1 MIPEV
6 NNVQATTTPQE
17 TKKQDNAEI
26 TNERISVF
34 LDDEILSTDEQKNLL
49 SQMVS
54 SDSSITKAKE
64 FGFNSEEYVQKLS
77 ETFDDIKINK
87 KDNEIYNIK
96 MNYVKNRLTGVLN
109 SIKSYASKYM
119 QMGGQ
124 SEDIT
129 DANGLVTQTNQMDRA
144 GNVYESIKYE
154 YDDKGNIRK
163 HTTEDAEGNLKSIR
177 EYNENGTITNKI
189 NHNEQYTEKF
199 DYDENGSEIRRTVTF
214 NDGTEHVF
222 EGNENKNNLQVLMLL
237 AKKVFN

>member
-6 NNVQATTTPQE
+6 NNVQATATPQE

-87 KDNEIYNIK
+87 KI
-96 MNYVKNRLTGVLN
+96 M
-109 SIKSYASKYM
+109 KY
-119 QMGGQ
+119 
-124 SEDIT
+124 II
-129 DANGLVTQTNQMDRA
+129 LR
-144 GNVYESIKYE
+144 
-154 YDDKGNIRK
+154 
-163 HTTEDAEGNLKSIR
+163 
-177 EYNENGTITNKI
+177 
-189 NHNEQYTEKF
+189 
-199 DYDENGSEIRRTVTF
+199 
-214 NDGTEHVF
+214 
-222 EGNENKNNLQVLMLL
+222 
-237 AKKVFN
+237 